1 MTLRAPQASTNPHAA
16 LMSIGGSSFYQ
27 LVREHAPQTLPQYQA
42 GGADPEYRHGTTVL
56 ALHYR
61 DGVIMAGDRRATMG
75 NLIAQRDLRKV
86 EPADSHSGIA
96 FAGAVG
102 VAIRMVALFQVE
114 LRHYEKIEGVELSLP
129 AKVNR
134 ISVMM
139 RGNLPQAMQGLA
151 VVPLF
156 AGWDHHEG
164 AARIFT
170 FDIAGS
176 TSEKTDFGGA
186 GSGSQFALSSL
197 KKLYRPGLSRDE
209 AVRIMLESLVD
220 AADDDTATGGPDA
233 THGRYPV
240 VAAITEGGYSEIAED
255 ELATLA
261 SPRD

>member
-1 MTLRAPQASTNPHAA
+1 MAPQGFSDPQTA
-16 LMSIGGSSFYQ
+16 LMSIGGTSFYQ
-27 LVREHAPQTLPQYQA
+27 LVREHAPQSLPQHQA
-42 GGADPEYRHGTTVL
+42 ASVDESYRHGTTVL

-75 NLIAQRDLRKV
+75 NLIAQRDLRKI

-96 FAGAVG
+96 FAGTVG
-102 VAIRMVALFQVE
+102 VATRMVALFQVE
-114 LRHYEKIEGVELSLP
+114 LQHYEKIEGVALSLP

-139 RGNLPQAMQGLA
+139 RGNLAQAMQGLA

-156 AGWDHHEG
+156 AGWDHHE
-164 AARIFT
+164 AAGRIFT
-170 FDIAGS
+170 FDITGS
-176 TSEKTDFGGA
+176 RSEKSDFGGA

-209 AVRIMLESLVD
+209 AARIAVESLVD

-233 THGRYPV
+233 AGGRYPV
-240 VAAITEGGYSEIAED
+240 VAAITEDGYAEIPED
-255 ELATLA
+255 ELIALATP
-261 SPRD
+261 SSD